1 MTNKRSKPR
10 FGPLVLKA
18 AVEIDGVARE
28 GYLTNIGTGG
38 AFLALDEPP
47 SIDAELRLRTTLP
60 WSLGELR
67 VKGRV
72 VWRNDPQEPSLQHR
86 ESAPGTAITGA
97 GLVFT
102 DVDEKSRRALD
113 AYLQRF
119 AELAA
124 QLDESA
130 ATHDGH

>member
-1 MTNKRSKPR
+1 MTDKRIQPR

-18 AVEIDGVARE
+18 ELKIDGVVRE
-28 GYLTNIGTGG
+28 GFLTNVGSGG

-47 SIDAELRLRTTLP
+47 SIGMEVSLRALLP
-60 WSLGELR
+60 WKLGELR

-72 VWRNDPQEPSLQHR
+72 VWRNDPGADDDARSP
-86 ESAPGTAITGA
+86 IVGA
-97 GLVFT
+97 GLAFT
-102 DVDEKSRRALD
+102 ELDEQSQQALD
-113 AYLQRF
+113 SYLQRF
-119 AELAA
+119 VELAA